1 MTSEQLAETVIT
13 SVLRKAVGAATAWW
27 SKAMPTV
34 LLLSV
39 VFAGL
44 WAAWQG
50 VKRIPEHYKAIG
62 RLECSQAVS
71 SATATAVAS
80 QASGVISQAAS
91 QVAHAQATGTK
102 AERKRSRIN
111 AHFNRLNEE
120 ARHDTPDPVDACVLP
135 PDRLRRW
142 AAANAGD
149 GASTSRSAASA
160 AATQP
165 HHGTPTASGPGIGP
179 DEGSGSQSPGRGPR
193 VSPAGQPALP
203 PTEVHGGH
211 P

>member
-13 SVLRKAVGAATAWW
+13 SVLRKAIGAATAWW
-27 SKAMPTV
+27 SKVMPTV
-34 LLLSV
+34 LLWSV

-50 VKRIPEHYKAIG
+50 IKRIPEHYKAIG

-91 QVAHAQATGTK
+91 QVAHAQVTGTN
-102 AERKRSRIN
+102 AERARARITQ
-111 AHFNRLNEE
+111 HFNRLEQE
-120 ARHDTPDPVDACVLP
+120 ARHDPPSPVDACILP

-149 GASTSRSAASA
+149 SAALAPIERTTGAQPDHSASA
-160 AATQP
+160 AA
-165 HHGTPTASGPGIGP
+165 ASGIGP
-179 DEGSGSQSPGRGPR
+179 HAGSGGQPQGGGFGLSPTGQP
-193 VSPAGQPALP
+193 VLSPAQ
-203 PTEVHGGH
+203 THGDH